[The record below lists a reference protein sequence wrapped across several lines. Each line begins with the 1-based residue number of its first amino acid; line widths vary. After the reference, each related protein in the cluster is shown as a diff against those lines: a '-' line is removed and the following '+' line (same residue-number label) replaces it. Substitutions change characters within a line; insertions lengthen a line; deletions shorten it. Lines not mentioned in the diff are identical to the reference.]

1 MNVYERLPNST
12 VVIFPSDH
20 FILEEKHFMDQVEL
34 ACQAV
39 EQNSSWLV
47 LLGVQPS
54 EPECDYGYI
63 VPGSKRHRNLHEVRR
78 FIEKPKPDAALNLL
92 REGGLWNT
100 MVMIFKAKT
109 MVELVCQAAPK
120 LHRVFANILGA
131 IGTTHEVQTINEAY
145 RQMDAVNFSKG
156 LLEYFSV
163 RHASR
168 LMVLPVRDVYWS
180 DWGSEQRILR
190 GLKMA
195 GSQEPR
201 RGAKENKT
209 RKLDERNSAVPSVR

>member
-1 MNVYERLPNST
+1 
-12 VVIFPSDH
+12 
-20 FILEEKHFMDQVEL
+20 MDQVEL

-54 EPECDYGYI
+54 EPEFDYGYI
-63 VPGSKRHRNLHEVRR
+63 VPGSKRHRNLHQVRR

-100 MVMIFKAKT
+100 MVMVFKART
-109 MVELVCQAAPK
+109 MVDLVCRAAPQ
-120 LHRVFANILGA
+120 LHRVFANIFET
-131 IGTTHEVQTINEAY
+131 IGTTHEVQTTNDAY
-145 RQMDAVNFSKG
+145 RQIDAMNFSKG
-156 LLEYFSV
+156 LLENFSV

-195 GSQEPR
+195 GSQEQR
-201 RGAKENKT
+201 SGAKENKT